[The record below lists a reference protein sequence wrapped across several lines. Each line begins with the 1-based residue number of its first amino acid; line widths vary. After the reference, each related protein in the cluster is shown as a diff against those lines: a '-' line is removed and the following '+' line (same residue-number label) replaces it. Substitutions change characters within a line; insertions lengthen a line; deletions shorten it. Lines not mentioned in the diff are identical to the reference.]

1 VPEIFDLKHKMYTE
15 EGEREIPI
23 LYVQIIPLLSFGPS
37 FNFSIWYVEIRGVE
51 NDSYVSDMMRNFNDQ
66 REKQAIRLVLKHLR
80 DKGYMDAFKTLEN
93 EANIHLEDNQITELY
108 QCLVEAGSFEKSE
121 EIMAKFIECKFYQ
134 RMIKKI
140 RESPRVID
148 RGTSAHFCVSDQC
161 MISKVLRIK

>member
-1 VPEIFDLKHKMYTE
+1 MCKLLLIKSFSLSPTFFCRGLKNDNVAEIFDLKHKMYTE

-23 LYVQIIPLLSFGPS
+23 LYVQIVPLLSFGPS
-37 FNFSIWYVEIRGVE
+37 FNFSIWYVELRGVE

-108 QCLVEAGSFEKSE
+108 QCLVEAGNFEKSE
-121 EIMAKFIECKFYQ
+121 EIMAKFIECKF
-134 RMIKKI
+134 R
-140 RESPRVID
+140 
-148 RGTSAHFCVSDQC
+148 
-161 MISKVLRIK
+161 

>member
-1 VPEIFDLKHKMYTE
+1 MCKLLLIKSLFRGLKNDNVPEIFDLKHKMYTE

-37 FNFSIWYVEIRGVE
+37 FNFSIWYVELRGVE

-93 EANIHLEDNQITELY
+93 EANTHLEDNQITELY

-121 EIMAKFIECKFYQ
+121 EIMAKFIECKYYYQ
-134 RMIKKI
+134 GMIKNLL
-140 RESPRVID
+140 
-148 RGTSAHFCVSDQC
+148 CVR
-161 MISKVLRIK
+161 L